1 MTQFDTLIT
10 HANIATM
17 NSEFGFNLD
26 KTADNVTPYGQI
38 LNGAIAIKDGKI
50 AWIGKSDQ
58 TQAFSATQTIDLQG
72 KWLTPALIDCHTHL
86 VYAGNRSNEFE
97 MRLNGVSY
105 EDIAKQGGGI
115 VATVKATREASFDE
129 LYAQSEK
136 RLKALL
142 SEGVTTIEIKS
153 GYGLDLENER
163 KMLQVARQL
172 GKDYGITVK
181 TTYLAAHAT
190 PPEYSDIDGKGQND
204 AYIEKVCEWL
214 PILHSEGLIDA
225 VDGFMETI
233 AFNGEQ
239 IKRIFDVAKSL
250 GLPVKLHA
258 EQMSDMGGG
267 ALVAS
272 FHGLSADHIEYL
284 SDMSIE
290 KMANANTV
298 GVLLPTA
305 FYVLRETKLPPIEAM
320 RQAGV
325 AMAVSTDSNPGTS
338 PSTSILLAMNMACT
352 LFKLTPEEALA
363 GTTIFASQA
372 LGLQDSKGKI
382 AVGYDADFAVWDVA
396 RLADLSYL
404 IGQNC
409 LDRVFIAGKSS
420 KN

>member
-284 SDMSIE
+284 SNMSIE

-325 AMAVSTDSNPGTS
+325 AMAVSTDCNPGTS

>member
-1 MTQFDTLIT
+1 MTQFDTLILN
-10 HANIATM
+10 ANIATM

-50 AWIGKSDQ
+50 AWIGTAEQLSDQ
-58 TQAFSATQTIDLQG
+58 TSDFTATQTIDLQG

-142 SEGVTTIEIKS
+142 SEGVTTVEIKS
-153 GYGLDLENER
+153 GYGLDLDSER
-163 KMLQVARQL
+163 KMLQVAKKL
-172 GKDYGITVK
+172 GEDYGINVQK
-181 TTYLAAHAT
+181 TYLAAHAT
-190 PPEYSDIDGKGQND
+190 PPEYKGQND
-204 AYIEKVCEWL
+204 AYIDKVCEWL
-214 PILHSEGLIDA
+214 PILHGEGLVDA
-225 VDGFMETI
+225 VDGFMENI

-239 IKRIFDVAKSL
+239 IKRVFEVATSL

-272 FHGLSADHIEYL
+272 FNGLSADHIEYL
-284 SDMSIE
+284 SGMSID
-290 KMANANTV
+290 KMANADTV

-305 FYVLRETKLPPIEAM
+305 FYVLRETKLPPIDKM
-320 RQAGV
+320 REKGV
-325 AMAVSTDSNPGTS
+325 AMAVSTDCNPGTS

-363 GTTIFASQA
+363 GATLFASQA
-372 LGLQDSKGKI
+372 LGLQASKGKI
-382 AVGYDADFAVWDVA
+382 AVGYDADFVVWAVA
-396 RLADLSYL
+396 RPADLSYL
-404 IGQNC
+404 IGQNP
-409 LDRVFIAGKSS
+409 LNEVWVSGKLVKS
-420 KN
+420 